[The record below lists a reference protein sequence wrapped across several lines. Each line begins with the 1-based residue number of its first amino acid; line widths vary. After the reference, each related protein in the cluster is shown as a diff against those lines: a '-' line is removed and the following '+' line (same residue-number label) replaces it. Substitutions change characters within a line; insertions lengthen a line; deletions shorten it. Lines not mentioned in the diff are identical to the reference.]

1 MTKHLL
7 FILCFFTTS
16 LAAFANRISGKVTD
30 IDGNALPFASITIK
44 GTTRGVNA
52 NNAGEYSLNLNNG
65 SYTLVCQFVGY
76 TKVEKQITVT
86 NENKTLDFVL
96 TQQGLTMDEV
106 VIQKGEDPAYEIIRN
121 AIKKRSYYNNQVDS
135 FEVNVY
141 IKGIM
146 RSRKLPKKVFG
157 QKIERADNDGLDS
170 TGKGILFLSE
180 SLTKV
185 AFAKP
190 DKIKLDVIS
199 TRQSGGDGFGLS
211 FPFFINFYQNN
222 VAVFDNNINPRGFV
236 SPIADG
242 AFNFYKFKY
251 EGFFVEDGKTIN
263 TIKVIP
269 KRKNEP
275 VFSGTIHIVE
285 DEWAIHSLDLVTT
298 SNYQL
303 ELADSLRISQLSSV
317 VQADVWKTQSQVT
330 YITFK
335 KFGIDVAGNFVNVYS
350 DYNIN
355 PGFAK
360 KHFGNV
366 LMRYDTASNK
376 RDTNYWNEVR
386 PVPLDPDEVR
396 DYIFKDS
403 VARVS
408 RDSLYSKAYRD
419 SLRSLQNTM
428 RLKNLLWKSGGAS
441 YSWYAKNNTVRYNIR
456 PLLPQL
462 QYNSVEGIS
471 LNVNQQISMMPRK
484 SKIGYT
490 LDWLTRYGF
499 MNGHLNSFGTLT
511 LHNRRKESFNQQQ
524 LKISGGKRLVQFNA
538 DNPIDKWTN
547 AFYTL
552 LLKRNYMK
560 LYENWFGSVSWE
572 HNTENGFSY
581 TIHGTYE
588 NRLPVENSTDFSIF
602 NKEDNLLPNHPY
614 ELAAIPFEQH
624 QALVAGFT
632 IRWQPGQ
639 KYIQYPRYKR
649 SLGSRK
655 PVFDLA
661 YTKGIKGV
669 FGSDVDYDKWAL
681 SVTHTKNFKLGGE
694 FKYKAGIGGFLNS
707 KQVGIPDLQHFNGNR
722 TFYNTKY
729 LNSFQLAPYYRYSNA
744 ESFYAIAHIEHHLN
758 GLLTNKIP
766 LLNSLKWNLVIG
778 GNAFY
783 VNQSNY
789 YVEAFAGLENIFKL
803 LRVDVVNAYQPGL
816 GNNVGVR
823 VGFGGI
829 IGGQM
834 RFGGN

>member
-7 FILCFFTTS
+7 TAFCFLIIAS
-16 LAAFANRISGKVTD
+16 AAFAGRISGKITD
-30 IDGNALPFASITIK
+30 IEGHPLSFASITIK
-44 GTTRGVNA
+44 GTNKGVNA
-52 NNAGEYSLNLNNG
+52 NNAGTYSINLNNG
-65 SYTLVCQFVGY
+65 NYTIVCQFVGY

-86 NENKTLDFVL
+86 DENQVVDFVL
-96 TQQGLTMDEV
+96 SQQGLTMDEV
-106 VIQKGEDPAYEIIRN
+106 IIKKGEDPAYEIIRN

-157 QKIERADNDGLDS
+157 QKIEREDNDGLDS

-185 AFAKP
+185 SYAKP

-199 TRQSGGDGFGLS
+199 TRQSGGNGFGLS
-211 FPFFINFYQNN
+211 FPSFINFYQNN
-222 VAVFDNNINPRGFV
+222 VAVFDNTINPRGFV

-242 AFNFYKFKY
+242 AINFYKFKY

-269 KRKNEP
+269 RRKNEP
-275 VFSGTIHIVE
+275 VFAGTIHIVE

-298 SNYQL
+298 KNYQL

-317 VQADVWKTQSQVT
+317 VQDDVWKTKNQILN
-330 YITFK
+330 ITFK
-335 KFGIDVAGNFVNVYS
+335 RFGIDVGGDFVNVYS

-360 KHFGNV
+360 KHFGNI

-376 RDTNYWNEVR
+376 RDTNYWNEIR
-386 PVPLDPDEVR
+386 PIPLDPDEVR

-403 VARVS
+403 VAKVS
-408 RDSLYSKAYRD
+408 RDSMYSKAYRD
-419 SLRSLQNTM
+419 SLISKQNKFTIPG
-428 RLKNLLWKSGGAS
+428 LLWKSGGAS
-441 YSWYAKNNTVRYNIR
+441 LAIGGKKNMVFYKVK

-462 QYNSVEGIS
+462 EYNTVEGIS
-471 LNVNQQISMMPRK
+471 LNVNQQFSMNPRK
-484 SKIGYT
+484 SKVGYA
-490 LDWLTRYGF
+490 LDWFTRYGF
-499 MNGHLNSFGTLT
+499 MNGHLNSFGVLT
-511 LHNRRKESFNQQQ
+511 LNNRRKESFNQQL

-547 AFYTL
+547 AAYTL

-560 LYENWFGSVSWE
+560 LYENWFAGLSWE

-588 NRLPVENSTDFSIF
+588 NRLPVENTTDFSIF
-602 NKEDNLLPNHPY
+602 NRKDTLLPNHPY
-614 ELAAIPFEQH
+614 ELAAMSFDKH
-624 QALVAGFT
+624 QALIVGFSV
-632 IRWQPGQ
+632 RWQPGQ
-639 KYIQYPRYKR
+639 KYIQYPKYKR
-649 SLGSRK
+649 SLGSRM

-661 YTKGIKGV
+661 YTKGIHGL

-681 SVTHTKNFKLGGE
+681 SMNHKKNFKLGGE
-694 FKYKAGIGGFLNS
+694 FKYKIGIGGFLNN
-707 KQVGIPDLQHFNGNR
+707 KQVAIPDLQHFNGNR

-766 LLNSLKWNLVIG
+766 LLNSLKWNFVLG
-778 GNAFY
+778 GNAFF
-783 VNQSNY
+783 VNENNY
-789 YVEAFAGLENIFKL
+789 YIEAFAGLENIFKIF
-803 LRVDVVNAYQPGL
+803 RVDVVNAYQPGL

-823 VGFGGI
+823 VGLGGI

-834 RFGGN
+834 RFGN

>member
-1 MTKHLL
+1 MAKHLL
-7 FILCFFTTS
+7 TVFCFFIISST
-16 LAAFANRISGKVTD
+16 AFAGRISGKITD
-30 IDGNALPFASITIK
+30 IEGNPLSFASVTIK
-44 GTTRGVNA
+44 GTNKGVNA
-52 NNAGEYSLNLNNG
+52 NNAGTYSINLNSGN
-65 SYTLVCQFVGY
+65 YTIVCQFVGY

-86 NENKTLDFVL
+86 DENQVVDFVL
-96 TQQGLTMDEV
+96 SLQGLTMDEV
-106 VIQKGEDPAYEIIRN
+106 IIKKGEDPAYEIIRN

-146 RSRKLPKKVFG
+146 RSRKLPQKVFG
-157 QKIERADNDGLDS
+157 QKIEREANDGLDS

-185 AFAKP
+185 AYAKP

-242 AFNFYKFKY
+242 ALNFYKFKY

-269 KRKNEP
+269 RRKNEP

-298 SNYQL
+298 KNYQL

-317 VQADVWKTQSQVT
+317 VQDDVWKTKNQIT
-330 YITFK
+330 NITFK
-335 KFGIDVAGNFVNVYS
+335 RFGIDVAGDFVNVYS

-355 PGFAK
+355 PGFKK
-360 KHFGNV
+360 KHFGNI

-386 PVPLDPDEVR
+386 PIPLDPDEVR

-403 VARVS
+403 VAKVS
-408 RDSLYSKAYRD
+408 RDSVYSKPYRD
-419 SLRSLQNTM
+419 SLISKQNKFTIPG
-428 RLKNLLWKSGGAS
+428 LLWKSGGAS
-441 YSWYAKNNTVRYNIR
+441 LAIGGKKNMAFYKVK

-462 QYNSVEGIS
+462 EYNTVEGIS
-471 LNVNQQISMMPRK
+471 LNVNQHLRMTPEK
-484 SKIGYT
+484 SKVGYA
-490 LDWLTRYGF
+490 LDWFTRYGF
-499 MNGHLNSFGTLT
+499 MNGHLNSFGVLT
-511 LHNRRKESFNQQQ
+511 VNNRKKESFNQQL
-524 LKISGGKRLVQFNA
+524 LKLSGGKRLVQFNA

-547 AFYTL
+547 AAYTL

-560 LYENWFGSVSWE
+560 LYENWFAGVSWE

-588 NRLPVENSTDFSIF
+588 NRLPVENTTDFSVF
-602 NKEDNLLPNHPY
+602 NRSDNLLPNHPY
-614 ELAAIPFEQH
+614 ELANMSFEKH
-624 QALVAGFT
+624 QALIAGFS

-639 KYIQYPRYKR
+639 KYIQYPKYKR
-649 SLGSRK
+649 SLGSRM

-661 YTKGIKGV
+661 YTKGISGLL
-669 FGSDVDYDKWAL
+669 GSDVDYDKWAL
-681 SVTHTKNFKLGGE
+681 SVNHKKNFKLGGE
-694 FKYKAGIGGFLNS
+694 FKYKIGVGGFLNS
-707 KQVGIPDLQHFNGNR
+707 KSVSIPDLQHFNGNR

-744 ESFYAIAHIEHHLN
+744 ESFYAITHIEHHLN

-766 LLNSLKWNLVIG
+766 LLNSLKWNLVLG
-778 GNAFY
+778 GNAFF
-783 VNQSNY
+783 VNENNY
-789 YVEAFAGLENIFKL
+789 YIEAFAGLENIFKIF
-803 LRVDVVNAYQPGL
+803 RVDVVNAYQPGI

-823 VGFGGI
+823 VGLGGI

-834 RFGGN
+834 RFGN

>member
-1 MTKHLL
+1 MAKTLLSAFFFL
-7 FILCFFTTS
+7 FISTS
-16 LAAFANRISGKVTD
+16 IFANRISGKVTD
-30 IDGNALPFASITIK
+30 VDGNPLAFASITLK
-44 GTTRGVNA
+44 GTSKGVNA
-52 NNAGEYSLNLNNG
+52 NSAGVYNINVDNG
-65 SYTLVCQFVGY
+65 TYTLVCQFVGY
-76 TKVEKQITVT
+76 TKVEKQITAN
-86 NENKTLDFVL
+86 NENQTVDFIL
-96 TQQGLTMDEV
+96 GLQGLTMDEV

-157 QKIERADNDGLDS
+157 QKIEREDNDGLDS

-185 AFAKP
+185 AYAKP

-199 TRQSGGDGFGLS
+199 TRQSGGNGFGLS
-211 FPFFINFYQNN
+211 FPTFINFYQNN
-222 VAVFDNNINPRGFV
+222 VAVFDNAINPRGFV

-242 AFNFYKFKY
+242 AINFYKFKY

-269 KRKNEP
+269 RRKNEP

-298 SNYQL
+298 KNYQL

-317 VQADVWKTQSQVT
+317 VQDDVWKTKNQIT
-330 YITFK
+330 NITFK
-335 KFGIDVAGNFVNVYS
+335 RFGIDVAGDFVNVYS

-355 PGFAK
+355 PGFSK
-360 KHFGNV
+360 KHFGNI

-386 PVPLDPDEVR
+386 PIPLDPDEVR

-403 VARVS
+403 VAKVS
-408 RDSLYSKAYRD
+408 RDSMYSKAYRD
-419 SLRSLQNTM
+419 SLISKQNKFTIPS
-428 RLKNLLWKSGGAS
+428 LLWKSSGAS
-441 YSWYAKNNTVRYNIR
+441 LAIGGKKNMVVYRVK

-462 QYNSVEGIS
+462 EYNTVEGIS
-471 LNVNQQISMMPRK
+471 LNVNQQFRMTPRQ
-484 SKIGYT
+484 SKVRYA
-490 LDWLTRYGF
+490 LDWFTRYGF
-499 MNGHLNSFGTLT
+499 MNGHLNSFGVLT
-511 LHNRRKESFNQQQ
+511 LNNRKKESFNQQL
-524 LKISGGKRLVQFNA
+524 LKFSGGKRLVQFNA

-547 AFYTL
+547 AAYTL

-560 LYENWFGSVSWE
+560 LYENWFAGVSWE

-588 NRLPVENSTDFSIF
+588 NRLPVENTTDFSVF
-602 NKEDNLLPNHPY
+602 NRNDNLLPNHPY
-614 ELAAIPFEQH
+614 ELAGMPFEKH
-624 QALVAGFT
+624 QALIAGFS

-639 KYIQYPRYKR
+639 KYIQYPKYKR
-649 SLGSRK
+649 SLGSRM

-661 YTKGIKGV
+661 YTKGINGL
-669 FGSDVDYDKWAL
+669 FGSDVDYDKWSL
-681 SVTHTKNFKLGGE
+681 SVNHKKNFKLGGE
-694 FKYKAGIGGFLNS
+694 FKYKVGVGGFLNS
-707 KQVGIPDLQHFNGNR
+707 KSVAIPDLQHFNGNR

-766 LLNSLKWNLVIG
+766 LLNKLKWNLVLG
-778 GNAFY
+778 GNAFF
-783 VNQSNY
+783 VNENNY
-789 YVEAFAGLENIFKL
+789 YVEAFAGLENIFKIF
-803 LRVDVVNAYQPGL
+803 RVDVVNAYQPGL

-823 VGFGGI
+823 VGLGGI

-834 RFGGN
+834 RFGN